1 MGAKLW
7 IETRYSSKTDSRT
20 NIAKRMG
27 CIQNS
32 LSTGSSSGFETPEIE
47 YELGAGGKGLSA
59 SAKYKLQHIKIGSE
73 SGSNSERNK

>member
-7 IETRYSSKTDSRT
+7 IETRYSSKTDSKT

-32 LSTGSSSGFETPEIE
+32 FSNGSSSGFETPEIE
-47 YELGAGGKGLSA
+47 YEVGAEAKGLKA
-59 SAKYKLQHIKIGSE
+59 TAKYKLQHIKIGSE
-73 SGSNSERNK
+73 SGSNSDRNK